1 MFCMTPGFVI
11 ETDRLLLRPLTTA
24 DLDEVVELHAMP
36 EVKRTMGAFDRPAA
50 LARLERNELE
60 WDERGHGLVAI
71 LERASGRFLGRSG
84 LKYWP
89 QFDETEVGWVLRTDV
104 WGHGFATE
112 AGQACLDW
120 GFRDLDVPYLT
131 AMIVADN
138 RRSIAVAGRLGM
150 QLLRSDSLMEL
161 PVVVYAIQRPE
172 ESKP

>member
-1 MFCMTPGFVI
+1 MVI
-11 ETDRLLLRPLTTA
+11 ETDRLVLRPLAVA
-24 DLDEVVELHAMP
+24 DLDEVVGMHAMP
-36 EVKRTMGAFDRPAA
+36 EVKRTMGAFDRAAA
-50 LARLERNELE
+50 LARLERNERE

-71 LERASGRFLGRSG
+71 LEQASGRFLGRSG

-138 RRSIAVAGRLGM
+138 HRSIAVAGRLGM
-150 QLLRSDSLMEL
+150 QPLRSDSLMEL